1 MSPLSDV
8 VLYENTTGKD
18 AAYYPKQLAVND
30 SQSKLTTVRAMQSIG
45 FETVA
50 AGDSYNDLDMLLAS
64 RAGFLFRT
72 TEKIRAEYPQLPAY
86 ETYGELLDAIRRTVN
101 TAHPV

>member
-1 MSPLSDV
+1 MRAVQGDCQLVATPAPAVAEQTSPTNV
-8 VLYENTTGKD
+8 GM
-18 AAYYPKQLAVND
+18 A
-30 SQSKLTTVRAMQSIG
+30 
-45 FETVA
+45 
-50 AGDSYNDLDMLLAS
+50 LAS
-64 RAGFLFRT
+64 GLAAVYFGYLTPGGFLFRT